1 MRRAIPLLLMLGA
14 CSAAPTPGGGG
25 IVSTN
30 PCADAMLVELVP
42 SQRIAA
48 ISHYSKDA
56 GATSIPLNV
65 AHRFRT
71 TAGTAEEVIALNPD
85 LVVTS
90 TFTPAASRAAYAR
103 AGLKVLLFDA
113 PASIADSRVQVMMLA
128 RAVGA
133 ERAGRAM
140 VARIDRAVQAAGARG
155 PAPSTLLYIGG
166 NLATGPGTLL
176 DELMTRAG
184 LRDAAPDYGLT
195 HTGTVATEALVMRPP
210 ALILMPDLTARPA
223 QRRAALLAG
232 RTRIAQFPRTLINCG
247 GPTIVPALMRLAA
260 IRDGAS

>member
-14 CSAAPTPGGGG
+14 CSAAPAPGGGG

-42 SQRIAA
+42 PQRIAA
-48 ISHYSKDA
+48 ISHYSQDP
-56 GATSIPLNV
+56 GATSIPLSV
-65 AHRFRT
+65 AHRFRA
-71 TAGTAEEVIALNPD
+71 TAGTAEEVIALKPD

-113 PASIADSRVQVMMLA
+113 PATIADSRTQVMLLA

-133 ERAGRAM
+133 EHEGQAM
-140 VARIDRAVQAAGARG
+140 VARIDRAVQAAARG

-166 NLATGPGTLL
+166 NLANGPGTLL
-176 DELMTRAG
+176 DALMTRAG

-210 ALILMPDLTARPA
+210 ALILTPDPTTRPA

-232 RTRIAQFPRTLINCG
+232 RTRFATFPRSLINCG
-247 GPTIVPALMRLAA
+247 GPTIAPALARLTA